1 MTSPILQTM
10 RHHWI
15 YEVVV
20 TVNRGDSVATAPFG
34 VWTDDGTTLKA
45 ALFKGTSTLEAILE
59 HQSFVINFVED
70 PVSLHNALNRR
81 DRLTF
86 ETIHEGEAA
95 GLPVLAETPPWLA
108 VRLVRFE
115 EQEGKVLLEA
125 ESLFESQSGP
135 VRLINR
141 AKGLFLESLVLSTRC
156 HLLGQVAVDQLCENT
171 RVIAKVAPGS
181 SYETAI
187 RELLT
192 KVTAAD

>member
-1 MTSPILQTM
+1 MC
-10 RHHWI
+10 HHWI
-15 YEVVV
+15 FEVVV
-20 TVNRGDSVATAPFG
+20 TVNRGDAVAAAPFG
-34 VWTDDGTTLKA
+34 VWTDNGKTVRA

-59 HQSFVINFVED
+59 QQTFVINFVDD

-81 DRLTF
+81 DQLAFDVIR
-86 ETIHEGEAA
+86 EHEAA
-95 GLPVLAETPPWLA
+95 GLPVLADTPAWLA
-108 VRLVRFE
+108 VRLLGFE

-125 ESLFESQSGP
+125 EPLLQSPTGP

-156 HLLGQVAVDQLCENT
+156 HLLGRAAVDQLHENT

-187 RELLT
+187 MELLA
-192 KVTAAD
+192 KATASD